1 MSNIIKKINFI
12 DIRVLKNFSHL
23 AIANLF
29 IMIIPFI
36 YYPYLIRVLGS
47 EVYGNIVY
55 VQAIYFFLSIVIQFG
70 FSVSA
75 TKDVSV
81 NRDDNEYIS
90 NIFISIFI
98 IKAILLII
106 GLVVV
111 AFFINYFN
119 IQGVELDLHLTSLL
133 YVFGDLFLVNW
144 IYQGFEKMQYV
155 SLGTI
160 AYKLVFLISIF
171 FFIKS
176 SEDIINY
183 SFLFSLS
190 YVLGNLFLFIF
201 AIYLF
206 KLKLIKPNY
215 QLCKSLFKDSWQF
228 FLARMSAVFVERF
241 NLFILGY
248 TGNKEEVAYYD
259 LAIKLVGIFQ
269 LPFNLFNQAY
279 YPNASRNKDSRQV
292 YKIIKIL
299 SIVAFFGIIISY
311 VIAPWFINIYAGKS
325 MEPSVLIY
333 YILMFT
339 VLINVPSHFIGN
351 CLLVV
356 NNYSKEF
363 KISITRC
370 TLLYI
375 PLVMIGYYCNVL
387 DSYLLATLYLI
398 YVLSISIYRCLFW
411 LQVKDR

>member
-23 AIANLF
+23 AIANIF

-47 EVYGNIVY
+47 EVYGNIIY

-325 MEPSVLIY
+325 MEASVLIY

-363 KISITRC
+363 KSSITRC

-398 YVLSISIYRCLFW
+398 YVLGISIYRCLFW

>member
-1 MSNIIKKINFI
+1 MSNSIKKISFI

-23 AIANLF
+23 ALANIF

-47 EVYGNIVY
+47 EEYGNVVY
-55 VQAIYFFLSIVIQFG
+55 VQAMYFFLSTVIQFG

-81 NRDDNEYIS
+81 HRDDNEYIS
-90 NIFISIFI
+90 NVFVSIFI
-98 IKAILLII
+98 IKAILLFI
-106 GLVVV
+106 GLVIV
-111 AFFINYFN
+111 AFFIKYFN
-119 IQGVELDLHLTSLL
+119 VKGIELKLHITSLL

-144 IYQGFEKMQYV
+144 IYQGYEKMQYV

-160 AYKLVFLISIF
+160 AYKLVFLLSIF
-171 FFIKS
+171 LFIKS
-176 SEDIINY
+176 SEDVINY
-183 SFLFSLS
+183 SFLFSIS
-190 YVLGNLFLFIF
+190 YIIGNFFLFLF

-206 KLKLIKPNY
+206 KLKLIKPRY
-215 QLCKSLFKDSWQF
+215 QLCKNLFKDSWQF

-248 TGNKEEVAYYD
+248 TGNKEEVAFYD

-299 SIVAFFGIIISY
+299 SVVAIFGIIISY
-311 VIAPWFINIYAGKS
+311 VISPWFIDIYAGKS
-325 MEPSVLIY
+325 MEPSVSIY
-333 YILMFT
+333 YILMYT

-363 KISITRC
+363 KSSITRC

-375 PLVMIGYYCNVL
+375 PLVMIGYYCDILN
-387 DSYLLATLYLI
+387 SYLLAILYLI